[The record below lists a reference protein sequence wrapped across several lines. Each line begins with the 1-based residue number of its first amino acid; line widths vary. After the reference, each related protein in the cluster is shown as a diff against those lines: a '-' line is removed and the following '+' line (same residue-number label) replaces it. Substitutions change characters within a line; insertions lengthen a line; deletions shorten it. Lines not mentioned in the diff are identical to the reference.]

1 MIFDLEEPEIIERVL
16 VEDIPTQPD
25 EPETEERKPKYK
37 NVMTFSCH
45 GVFGHSYDEDTHF
58 LERVHYAGNWDV
70 LRPAREVYGVNPIT
84 DDDIDALLQEAERIM
99 DKLRVTA

>member
-1 MIFDLEEPEIIERVL
+1 MLFHDSIIAHLCAICIMRYRL
-16 VEDIPTQPD
+16 
-25 EPETEERKPKYK
+25 
-37 NVMTFSCH
+37 NSH

-70 LRPAREVYGVNPIT
+70 LRPAREVSGVNPIT
-84 DDDIDALLQEAERIM
+84 ESEINALLQEAERII